1 MKVQNTKFV
10 CTLGPATESPV
21 MLEKMIKAG
30 MDCARLNFSHGS
42 YVNHAKL
49 IKEVR
54 KAAKKIGVPLAIM
67 QDLQG
72 PKIRMGNLPDEG
84 IKIKKD
90 ETIILTCGK
99 ANSKKI
105 PVQYKDLYKEV
116 KKNHL
121 LLVDD
126 GLIELRALKISGK
139 DIYCKVLNSGV
150 IMKNKGINVPDAA
163 IKINPI
169 TAKDKK
175 DLMFGL
181 KHDIDYVALSFVR
194 DAKNIEDLRKII
206 KKSGKNVKIIAKIER
221 KEAVLN
227 LEKIIEAADGMMV
240 ARGDLAMEV
249 GAEKVPIIQKK
260 MIKLCNLAGKPVITA
275 TQMLQSMVDNPQP
288 TRAEV
293 SDTANAIFDH
303 TDAVMLSNESATGKY
318 PVRAV
323 QVFAKVAE
331 VVERELKK
339 NKELLPNRILAN
351 RVNIYDALG
360 FDACQL
366 AESINAD
373 KLIIVTGSGLSAI
386 YAAKHR
392 PYTPTIVITNSE
404 KTRNQLALIWGLN
417 HIDIGNIYGKNYIDQ
432 IKKLLLKHKC
442 VKKGEKAVL
451 LYAYTKEKHIVSIV
465 I

>member
-10 CTLGPATESPV
+10 CTLGPASESPQ
-21 MLEKMIKAG
+21 MLEKMLKAG

-42 YVNHAKL
+42 YENHAKL
-49 IKEVR
+49 IKNVR
-54 KAAKKIGVPLAIM
+54 AAAKKIGVPMAIM

-72 PKIRMGNLPDEG
+72 PKIRIGNIKDEG
-84 IKIKKD
+84 IKVKKD
-90 ETIILTCGK
+90 EIIILTCGK
-99 ANSKKI
+99 SDAKKI
-105 PVQYKDLYKEV
+105 PVQYKGLYKEV
-116 KKNHL
+116 KKGHL

-139 DIYCKVLNSGV
+139 DIYCKILNSGV
-150 IMKNKGINVPDAA
+150 IKKNKGINVPDAS

-169 TAKDKK
+169 TTKDKK
-175 DLMFGL
+175 DLLFGL
-181 KHDIDYVALSFVR
+181 NHDIDYVALSFVR
-194 DAKNIEDLRKII
+194 EAKNINDLRKII
-206 KKSGKNVKIIAKIER
+206 DKSGKNVKIIAKIER
-221 KEAVLN
+221 KEAVNN
-227 LEKIIEAADGMMV
+227 LEGILEAADGLMV

-303 TDAVMLSNESATGKY
+303 TDAVMLSNETATGKY

-323 QVFAKVAE
+323 QVFAKVAG
-331 VVERELKK
+331 VVEKELKK
-339 NKELLPNRILAN
+339 NKELLPNRIIAD

-360 FDACQL
+360 YDACQL

-373 KLIIVTGSGLSAI
+373 KLIIITGTGKSAL
-386 YAAKHR
+386 YTAKHR

-404 KTRNQLALIWGLN
+404 KTRNQLALIWGIN
-417 HIDIGNIYGKNYIDQ
+417 HIDIGSIYGNNYLDQ
-432 IKKLLLKHKC
+432 IRKLLLKHRC
-442 VKKGEKAVL
+442 VKKGEKAVI
-451 LYAYTKEKHIVSIV
+451 LYAYTKEKHIVSIE

>member
-1 MKVQNTKFV
+1 MKIQNTKFV
-10 CTLGPATESPV
+10 CTLGPASESPQ
-21 MLEKMIKAG
+21 MLEKMIRAG

-42 YVNHAKL
+42 HANHAKL
-49 IKEVR
+49 IKNVR
-54 KAAKKIGVPLAIM
+54 AAAKKIGVPLAIM

-72 PKIRMGNLPDEG
+72 PKIRIGIIKDEG
-84 IKIKKD
+84 IKVKKN
-90 ETIILTCGK
+90 EIITLTCGK
-99 ANSKKI
+99 QNAKKI
-105 PVQYKDLYKEV
+105 PIQYKNLYKDV
-116 KKNHL
+116 QKGNL
-121 LLVDD
+121 MLIDD
-126 GLIELRALKISGK
+126 GLIECRIMKIIGR
-139 DIYCKVLNSGV
+139 DIIVKTLNSG
-150 IMKNKGINVPDAA
+150 IIYKNKGINVPDAS

-169 TAKDKK
+169 TPKDKK
-175 DLMFGL
+175 DLIFGL
-181 KHDIDYVALSFVR
+181 KNDIDYVALSFVR
-194 DAKNIEDLRKII
+194 EAKNINDLRKMIE
-206 KKSGKNVKIIAKIER
+206 KSGKNVKIIAKIER

-227 LEKIIEAADGMMV
+227 LEEIIEAADGMMV

-323 QVFAKVAE
+323 QVFAKIAG
-331 VVERELKK
+331 VVEKELKK
-339 NKELLPNRILAN
+339 NKELLPKRIIAD

-360 FDACQL
+360 YDACQL

-373 KLIIVTGSGLSAI
+373 KLIIVTGTGKSAL
-386 YAAKHR
+386 YLAKHR

-404 KTRNQLALIWGLN
+404 KTRNQLALIWGIN
-417 HIDIGNIYGKNYIDQ
+417 HIDIGNIYGKNYLDQ
-432 IKKLLLKHKC
+432 IRKLLSKHKC
-442 VKKGEKAVL
+442 VKKGEKAVI

>member
-10 CTLGPATESPV
+10 CTLGPASESPA
-21 MLEKMIKAG
+21 MLEKLIKAG

-42 YVNHAKL
+42 YENHAKL
-49 IKEVR
+49 IKNVR
-54 KAAKKIGVPLAIM
+54 NAAKKIGVPLAIM

-72 PKIRMGNLPDEG
+72 PKIRMGNIPDEG
-84 IKIKKD
+84 IKIKRN

-99 ANSKKI
+99 PSDKKI

-116 KKNHL
+116 KKGHL

-126 GLIELRALKISGK
+126 GLIELRAIKILGK
-139 DIYCKVLNSGV
+139 DIYCKVLNSG
-150 IMKNKGINVPDAA
+150 IIKKNKGINVPDAS

-175 DLMFGL
+175 DLTFGL

-194 DAKNIEDLRKII
+194 DSKNIEDLRKII

-249 GAEKVPIIQKK
+249 GPEKVPIIQKK
-260 MIKLCNLAGKPVITA
+260 MIRLSNLAGKPVITA

-303 TDAVMLSNESATGKY
+303 TDAIMLSNESATGKY

-323 QVFAKVAE
+323 QIFAKVAE
-331 VVERELKK
+331 AVESELKK
-339 NKELLPNRILAN
+339 NKELLPVRTLNNRTNVA
-351 RVNIYDALG
+351 DALG
-360 FDACQL
+360 YDACQL
-366 AESINAD
+366 AETTKAN
-373 KLIIVTGSGLSAI
+373 KLIIVTKSGYSATFVS
-386 YAAKHR
+386 KHR
-392 PYTPTIVITNSE
+392 PYTPTIVITDNE
-404 KTRNQLALIWGLN
+404 KTRNQLALLWGLN
-417 HIDIGNIYGKNYIDQ
+417 HIDIANISGNNYLDQ

-442 VKKGEKAVL
+442 VKKGEKCVV
-451 LYAYTKEKHIVSIV
+451 LYAFTKEKHIVSIV